1 MGRQACLW
9 SFALMPAEPSRE
21 PKDRRPL
28 MEALERMWAQAL
40 TAVSNV
46 EDEAARVVQ
55 RAQTVAGWSQDE
67 VRRQMSDLAERLAA
81 QRRELEQGLEE
92 RVRGALQRLRVPKRE
107 EVQALTARVERV
119 AERLEKLERGGGG
132 AGGRPPAEEEQ

>member
-1 MGRQACLW
+1 
-9 SFALMPAEPSRE
+9 
-21 PKDRRPL
+21 
-28 MEALERMWAQAL
+28 MWAQAV
-40 TAVSNV
+40 TAMSSV

-67 VRRQMSDLAERLAA
+67 VRRQVSELAERLAG

-107 EVQALTARVERV
+107 EVQALTDRVERV
-119 AERLEKLERGGGG
+119 AERLEKLERGG
-132 AGGRPPAEEEQ
+132 

>member
-1 MGRQACLW
+1 MAG
-9 SFALMPAEPSRE
+9 EV
-21 PKDRRPL
+21 PKDRRPVV
-28 MEALERMWAQAL
+28 EALERMWEQAV
-40 TAVSNV
+40 TAVSSV

-81 QRRELEQGLEE
+81 QRRELEQGLDE

-119 AERLEKLERGGGG
+119 AERLEKLERGG
-132 AGGRPPAEEEQ
+132 

>member
-1 MGRQACLW
+1 MSGDA
-9 SFALMPAEPSRE
+9 F
-21 PKDRRPL
+21 KDRRPVV
-28 MEALERMWAQAL
+28 EVLERMWAQAV
-40 TAVSNV
+40 TAVSSV

-67 VRRQMSDLAERLAA
+67 VRRQMNEMTERLVA

-92 RVRGALQRLRVPKRE
+92 RVRGTLQRLRVPRRD

-119 AERLEKLERGGGG
+119 AERLEKLERG
-132 AGGRPPAEEEQ
+132 A

>member
-1 MGRQACLW
+1 MAGEVPR
-9 SFALMPAEPSRE
+9 
-21 PKDRRPL
+21 DRRPVV
-28 MEALERMWAQAL
+28 EALERMWAQAV
-40 TAVSNV
+40 TAMSSV

-67 VRRQMSDLAERLAA
+67 VRRQVSELAERLAG

-107 EVQALTARVERV
+107 EVQALTDRVERV
-119 AERLEKLERGGGG
+119 AERLEKLERGG
-132 AGGRPPAEEEQ
+132 